1 MRLNRI
7 IGRHTGIEKGPLLI
21 VFGGIHGNEPAGV
34 NALTL
39 MFKMLEV
46 EPITNPAFE
55 FRGRLLG
62 LRGNLKAMQQKKR
75 FIKKDMNRLWTNDNV
90 ARIKR
95 TPASELE
102 NEDLEIKEILD
113 IIDVE
118 IADYQPDKI
127 VVLDFHTTTAFG
139 GIFSISTDDPESI
152 RIAAELHAPV
162 IKGLLQGV
170 QGTSLHYFCTTN
182 FGIET
187 VAICF
192 ESGQHKEPL
201 SVNRAI
207 AALTNC
213 MRTIGCVQSEH
224 IENRH
229 DSILMEY
236 SKGLPKIAELIN
248 VHSINEG
255 DQFEMAPGFQ
265 NFQKIKKGEVLAK
278 DRFGSIRATDDGL
291 ILMPLYQRQGEDG
304 FFLIRS
310 IIDF

>member
-1 MRLNRI
+1 MRFNRI
-7 IGRHTGIEKGPLLI
+7 IGRHSGEEKGPLLI
-21 VFGGIHGNEPAGV
+21 AFGGMHGNEPAGV

-62 LRGNLKAMQQKKR
+62 LRGNLKAMQKNKR
-75 FIKKDMNRLWTNDNV
+75 FIKKDMNRLWTNDNI
-90 ARIKR
+90 ARIKQ
-95 TPASELE
+95 TPVTELDD
-102 NEDLEIKEILD
+102 EDLEIKEILEN
-113 IIDVE
+113 VNAE
-118 IADYQPDKI
+118 IAEYKPDKI
-127 VVLDFHTTTAFG
+127 VVLDFHTTTAYG
-139 GIFSISTDDPESI
+139 GIFSIATDDPESV
-152 RIAAELHAPV
+152 RIATELHAPV
-162 IKGLLQGV
+162 ITGLLKGV
-170 QGTSLHYFCTTN
+170 RGTSLHYFCTEN

-213 MRTIGCVQSEH
+213 MRTIGCVKAEH

-248 VHSINEG
+248 VHSIKEG
-255 DQFEMAPGFQ
+255 DGFRMAPGYQ
-265 NFQKIKKGEVLAK
+265 NFQKIKKGEVIAK
-278 DRFGSIRATDDGL
+278 DRFGSIRASDDGL

-310 IIDF
+310 LIDF